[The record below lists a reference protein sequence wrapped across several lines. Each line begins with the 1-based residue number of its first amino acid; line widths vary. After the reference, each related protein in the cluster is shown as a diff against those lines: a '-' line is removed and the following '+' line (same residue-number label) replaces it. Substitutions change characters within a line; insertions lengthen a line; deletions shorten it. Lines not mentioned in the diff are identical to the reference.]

1 MIEASQADQMP
12 AIRDGLQGFRETEK
26 RRMRQMVKLLARAF
40 FGLHEVII
48 SQRLRNSYSSSS
60 HLARSKH
67 LAAIGAKGSYR
78 FGEEFC
84 LPTAGRTFDDGGSA
98 LEPDKTRD
106 VHPCNSPSIP

>member
-67 LAAIGAKGSYR
+67 LAAIGTKRFDSSAKNSVFR
-78 FGEEFC
+78 PQVAH
-84 LPTAGRTFDDGGSA
+84 LTMADSPMKR
-98 LEPDKTRD
+98 LE
-106 VHPCNSPSIP
+106 HAMLIHASLS